1 MIVQLVTQL
10 EGFARKLEQA
20 KNAVYRATNRF
31 MPNWMLVSPE
41 VMPILTFVPGFQAA
55 SNAIAN
61 GPSLV
66 YQFKKD

>member
-1 MIVQLVTQL
+1 M

-61 GPSLV
+61 GPS
-66 YQFKKD
+66 FF